1 MLQTIS
7 KFFTFIFN
15 SNLRVVFLL
24 LSVFLIT
31 EIIINPIGNFPLND
45 DWWYAKTLLNNSN
58 LFEAKN
64 WGYTSMI
71 AQLIYGKLF
80 ISLFGSSYTT
90 LRLSTLLLSFF
101 GLVFFYLLLE
111 KLIIKQKTNAFI
123 ITLLIFYN
131 PLFLSLSNSFM
142 TDIPFLSFSIIGL
155 YFYFKHSSDKKL
167 FHLLVSALFLI
178 LAVLTRQL
186 ALSFIIG
193 VFISTIF
200 IQRKFTVASIFLF
213 LTPLFS
219 LFAFE
224 YFLRSKIG
232 PSFYS
237 SAFFRD
243 ENWGNVNTFLPI
255 CANFSK
261 RWIHYISFTGFVLC
275 PILIPYLYH
284 YFRNKIYTDNK
295 TNLIISSLLFL
306 PVVWSLQK
314 FPIGNYLY
322 NTGVGPETLFD
333 TYIAHTNL
341 NHSSSPLIFNC
352 IKFVSFLGSFG
363 LLLILVNSLRKLW
376 LSIKKPAEINKLDL
390 TIYVSMFFYYSF
402 LSIQGAIF
410 DRYIM
415 VFSIM
420 IIPILIRETNFI
432 QPLSSNLFLAF
443 SVLLIVFSILTTK
456 DYLNTNRTRWAAVDL
471 LKNKYNISDKNINAG
486 YEHEGHCFPDSTF
499 TFDKWRNIPES
510 EYLISYGP
518 VKNYYT
524 YKWLTYRRY
533 IPFKRDTV
541 FILKRAD

>member
-80 ISLFGSSYTT
+80 ISVFGSSYTT

-178 LAVLTRQL
+178 FAVLTRQL

-341 NHSSSPLIFNC
+341 NHSSC
-352 IKFVSFLGSFG
+352 
-363 LLLILVNSLRKLW
+363 
-376 LSIKKPAEINKLDL
+376 
-390 TIYVSMFFYYSF
+390 
-402 LSIQGAIF
+402 AI
-410 DRYIM
+410 
-415 VFSIM
+415 
-420 IIPILIRETNFI
+420 
-432 QPLSSNLFLAF
+432 
-443 SVLLIVFSILTTK
+443 SV
-456 DYLNTNRTRWAAVDL
+456 
-471 LKNKYNISDKNINAG
+471 
-486 YEHEGHCFPDSTF
+486 
-499 TFDKWRNIPES
+499 
-510 EYLISYGP
+510 
-518 VKNYYT
+518 
-524 YKWLTYRRY
+524 
-533 IPFKRDTV
+533 
-541 FILKRAD
+541 